1 MTGQALPGAAGARGA
16 ASGGP
21 GASAL
26 SARATPA
33 PPGAGS
39 FVVRAGRA
47 GLVLHA
53 D

>member
-1 MTGQALPGAAGARGA
+1 MTGQELPGAAGARGA

-21 GASAL
+21 GAL
-26 SARATPA
+26 CARATPA
-33 PPGAGS
+33 PPGAGL